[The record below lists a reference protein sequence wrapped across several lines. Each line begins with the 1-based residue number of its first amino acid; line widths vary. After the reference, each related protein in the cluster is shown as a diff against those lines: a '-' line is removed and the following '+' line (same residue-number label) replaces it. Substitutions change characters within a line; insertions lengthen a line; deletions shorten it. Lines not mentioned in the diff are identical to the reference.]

1 MDERGRF
8 LDPGRVDRVPAGA
21 GEQALRLSLIG
32 RAPAGARWVGMAVRA
47 LNQVNDD
54 FAEFTGASLRRLPAA
69 GAGRP

>member
-1 MDERGRF
+1 
-8 LDPGRVDRVPAGA
+8 
-21 GEQALRLSLIG
+21 
-32 RAPAGARWVGMAVRA
+32 MAVRA